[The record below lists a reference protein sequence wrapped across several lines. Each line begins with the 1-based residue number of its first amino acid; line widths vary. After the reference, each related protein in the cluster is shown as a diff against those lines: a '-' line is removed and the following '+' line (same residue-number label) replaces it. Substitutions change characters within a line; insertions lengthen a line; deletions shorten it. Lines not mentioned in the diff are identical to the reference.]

1 MIKNENRSI
10 KWIRDEFNKG
20 NLFVDD
26 SFQRRYVWLKKHKIK
41 LVETIL
47 LGYVIPEIYIWEV
60 ETNPDTGDTK
70 YSIVDGQQRI
80 GAIVDYI
87 NGVFSLTKTH
97 LENKDASYVG
107 KRFSELTDD
116 EKSKIWGYS
125 LSARTIHHDVSRE
138 DIIQLF
144 LRLNSTDKSLNPQE
158 LRNAEYDG
166 LFLKNAI
173 EISKME
179 FWKKHDIFGLDAL
192 RRMND
197 IEFISSLLLFLRKG
211 INSETQ
217 SDINQAYDLYN
228 EEYDEADDD
237 KNCIS
242 NILEA
247 IELIIAT
254 DTSIL
259 PFVKKTTHLYT
270 IFIVVYKC
278 LRNKDRLTDEEITNL
293 LAFYSKY
300 EYSQNEYASKYR
312 SLFQSGTHS
321 KDNRMTRVSILSNF
335 VEGKY
340 KLTN

>member
-41 LVETIL
+41 LIETIL

-60 ETNPDTGDTK
+60 ETNPDNGDVK

-87 NGVFSLTKTH
+87 NGNFSLSKTH
-97 LENKDASYVG
+97 LEKKDASYAG
-107 KRFSELTDD
+107 KKFSELTDD

-125 LSARTIHHDVSRE
+125 LSARTILQDVKRE
-138 DIIQLF
+138 DIVQLF

-166 LFLKNAI
+166 LFLKNALD
-173 EISKME
+173 ISKMD
-179 FWKKHDIFGLDAL
+179 FWKKYDIFGLDAL

-211 INSETQ
+211 ISSETQ

-237 KNCIS
+237 KNCIAR
-242 NILEA
+242 ILEA
-247 IELIIAT
+247 IELIIAK
-254 DTSIL
+254 DRRML
-259 PFVKKTTHLYT
+259 PFIKKTTHLYT
-270 IFIVVYKC
+270 IFIVIYKC
-278 LRNKDRLTDEEITNL
+278 LRNEDHLTDEEIDNL
-293 LAFYSKY
+293 LAFYAKY
-300 EYSQNEYASKYR
+300 EHSKNDYASKYR

-321 KDNRMTRVSILSNF
+321 KENRMTRVSILSDF
-335 VEGKY
+335 VQGKY
-340 KLTN
+340 QLTN